1 MTDREFTMAF
11 GISMGVHLVLL
22 MVQLPLT
29 GWLQGHRQQPR
40 LDVVYEVAR
49 AQEELER
56 LTEQLGQLE
65 QGRRQTLAAPA
76 PTSGIGQP
84 QIRIPD
90 RPLLSPEPLLP
101 EAMAARGAVVDLT
114 NLVEAA
120 AGNPVLLSYFTA
132 IREQIQLTA
141 NDQTWMTGQGQNGM
155 VFVSFVLTS
164 KGHLQSAT
172 VVGDRSA
179 PSQPLRN
186 IALKIVTSAEPFPP
200 FPPSMPDARKTI
212 IVPLEFLP
220 GS

>member
-11 GISMGVHLVLL
+11 WISIGVHLFLL

-40 LDVVYEVAR
+40 LDVVYEYAR
-49 AQEELER
+49 AQEELQR

-65 QGRRQTLAAPA
+65 KERRQALAAPA

-90 RPLLSPEPLLP
+90 RSLLSPEPLLP
-101 EAMAARGAVVDLT
+101 EATAARAAVVDLT

-120 AGNPVLLSYFTA
+120 EGNPVLLSYFTA
-132 IREQIQLTA
+132 IREQIQLAA
-141 NDQTWMTGQGQNGM
+141 NNQTWMTGQGQSGM

-164 KGHLQSAT
+164 KGQLQSAT

-179 PSQPLRN
+179 PSQRLRN
-186 IALKIVTSAEPFPP
+186 IALEIVTSAEPFPP

-212 IVPLEFLP
+212 IVPLEFLL